1 MRSLMLVAALLL
13 LPLSATAGEMQSRKL
28 SDEISVNYRAYPSTE
43 LAQDIAVSV
52 GLVRDGHTG
61 LVQIAPLRGGE
72 PLLSS
77 LVRGKVR
84 TQQGDSTSLQF
95 IRVAD
100 VVASKQTV
108 SFIATYP
115 IPEHGLLNF
124 EIRISTPRGAF
135 DLEFGEEVQAAD

>member
-1 MRSLMLVAALLL
+1 MSGENPLLRSGFAL
-13 LPLSATAGEMQSRKL
+13 AGAKQTRAL
-28 SDEISVNYRAYPSTE
+28 NQEIAVNYRAYPSTE
-43 LAQDIAVSV
+43 LSPDVAVAV
-52 GLVRDGHTG
+52 GLVRDGHMG
-61 LVQIAPLRGGE
+61 VVQIDPLRGGE

-77 LVRGKVR
+77 LVNGKVR

-124 EIRISTPRGAF
+124 EIRLSVPGGSF
-135 DLEFGEEVQAAD
+135 DLEFGEEVLPAD